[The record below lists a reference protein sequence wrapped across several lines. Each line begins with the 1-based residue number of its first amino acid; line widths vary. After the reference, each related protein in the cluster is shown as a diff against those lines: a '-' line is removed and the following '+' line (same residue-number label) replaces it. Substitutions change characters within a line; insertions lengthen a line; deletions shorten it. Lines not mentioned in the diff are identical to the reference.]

1 MVGGTDAT
9 GRRGAE
15 RGRRVP
21 PGRYAAVA
29 GDERFRRLDRRF
41 RRAVAVG
48 AVGFL
53 GWYFLYV
60 ALAAFARGFMA
71 RPVAGNVNVAMLLG
85 VLQFVSTFALAAA
98 FAAYARRRL
107 DPLADEL
114 RAEADGPPD
123 AAAPAAFG
131 RDVPP
136 GPVPPA
142 RPAPPGRP
150 AAAGM
155 PRPAAP
161 VAPRASDGRWDV
173 RMGEAR

>member
-9 GRRGAE
+9 ARRGAE

-21 PGRYAAVA
+21 PGRYAAIA

-41 RRAVAVG
+41 RRTVAVG
-48 AVGFL
+48 AGAFL

-60 ALAAFARGFMA
+60 ALSAFARGFMA

-85 VLQFVSTFALAAA
+85 VLQFASTLLLAAA

-114 RAEADGPPD
+114 RAEADGPP
-123 AAAPAAFG
+123 APPPGAAPAAY
-131 RDVPP
+131 
-136 GPVPPA
+136 
-142 RPAPPGRP
+142 PAPPGRP
-150 AAAGM
+150 
-155 PRPAAP
+155 AP